1 MNVTLQHYPT
11 AKVFESDSY
20 MWSSKDQLGSGAGG
34 TVYVGYH
41 KVGWDGRG
49 MVLMGGR
56 GVVLVGGRCV
66 VLVGGSVCGA
76 SGWEYVWC

>member
-11 AKVFESDSY
+11 AKVYESDSY

-41 KVGWDGRG
+41 KVRWDGRG
-49 MVLMGGR
+49 MVLMGRR
-56 GVVLVGGRCV
+56 GVVLVGGRGC
-66 VLVGGSVCGA
+66 GGTNATCTVYT
-76 SGWEYVWC
+76 WW